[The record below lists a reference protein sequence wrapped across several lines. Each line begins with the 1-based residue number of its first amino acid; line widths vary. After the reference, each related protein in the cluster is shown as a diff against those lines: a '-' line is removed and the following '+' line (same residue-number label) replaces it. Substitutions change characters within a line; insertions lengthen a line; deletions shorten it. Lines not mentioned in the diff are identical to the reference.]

1 MKHTYYANFCAND
14 NTYNREPYEYAN
26 KREAIKDIRYR
37 AKANTFAGSRAWVS
51 VTDETGEEVY
61 HAWIRN

>member
-1 MKHTYYANFCAND
+1 MKHTYYANFFANN
-14 NTYNREPYEYAN
+14 NTYNREEYEYSN
-26 KREAIKDIRYR
+26 KRKAIKEIRAI
-37 AKANTFAGSRAWVS
+37 AKAETFAGSKALVS